1 MADSMCGPSNA
12 LNTFQKH
19 TSIDRTLQ
27 QDRLVSRQSPS
38 NGFRSA
44 PGPNANLIQPEF
56 EAFQAG
62 VPSFEQ
68 HTFSPSPQNFGHA
81 PPNFQQAGPANWAS
95 DFQRMNVSSPPP
107 QQVQGYIP
115 SQQSGGAG
123 WHQEFAQQHDQ
134 AQRNNQGPV
143 QGMGMGSGQGY
154 YPQASGLNIA
164 HQQFGDLHSQLL
176 SQLQFSPPQQAQPEA
191 FDEAAFA
198 RAFDEAAQLETA
210 SGGTVAEATVAEAT
224 VTEDSLAKET
234 SESELERLQRSHH
247 KMFVEPNDKRLAESR
262 LRQAEYAR
270 QISPPIGADAIR
282 PQNQGEPTQQEQQ
295 EAPDDLARTAG
306 SLLRSVQHDTSD
318 KFQGSQFLTL
328 MRMLRDKEVA
338 VQGDDIVGTGSAD
351 VEGDAERAVGD
362 AHGARPSDFLDMWD
376 AAPLHA

>member
-1 MADSMCGPSNA
+1 MSRVLLPSKYKVISHRSN
-12 LNTFQKH
+12 
-19 TSIDRTLQ
+19 
-27 QDRLVSRQSPS
+27 LV
-38 NGFRSA
+38 
-44 PGPNANLIQPEF
+44 
-56 EAFQAG
+56 
-62 VPSFEQ
+62 
-68 HTFSPSPQNFGHA
+68 
-81 PPNFQQAGPANWAS
+81 
-95 DFQRMNVSSPPP
+95 
-107 QQVQGYIP
+107 
-115 SQQSGGAG
+115 
-123 WHQEFAQQHDQ
+123 
-134 AQRNNQGPV
+134 
-143 QGMGMGSGQGY
+143 GQGGIK
-154 YPQASGLNIA
+154 S
-164 HQQFGDLHSQLL
+164 LL
-176 SQLQFSPPQQAQPEA
+176 SSMIRLREITKALFREWVWVLDKATTHKRRFSPPQQAQPEA